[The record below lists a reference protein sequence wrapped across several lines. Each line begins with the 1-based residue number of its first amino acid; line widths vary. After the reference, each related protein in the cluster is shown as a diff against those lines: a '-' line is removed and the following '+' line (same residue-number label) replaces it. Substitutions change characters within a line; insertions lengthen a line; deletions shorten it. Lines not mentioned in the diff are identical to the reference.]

1 MAAADFQIDEGGQGL
16 TLRLTGDWT
25 ATELG
30 RVSRRLDDG
39 LNGRDVTA
47 VDLSELGRFDT
58 AGALAVIQA
67 GHAKLPKTAW
77 DERPE
82 AGRTYAM
89 VERLERESAGPPKR
103 SPGWIRT
110 FAKVG
115 RGVQDIVAEATLSM
129 AFLGRLIVATGTTV
143 RYLLLAVMGWLV
155 LGWGAVVK
163 GVNRTEG
170 DRLISKGRA
179 LKSHQFIRWPA
190 WFSQGERAGLD
201 AIPIVAVTNFFIG
214 AVIAFLGANLLT
226 QFGAGVFT
234 VQLVAVATLRELAV
248 LITAILL
255 AGRSASSF
263 AAEIGSMRMNQEVDA
278 MQVMGVNPFQ
288 ALVIPRLAAMVVMM
302 PILTFIGML
311 AGLLG
316 GLLVTWSQL
325 SYGPSFFIQRI
336 SEDPN
341 MGTHLM
347 VGMIK
352 APVFAI
358 VIAAIGC
365 RQGMAVAGD
374 VESLGR
380 RVTAAVVQAIFAI
393 ILLDAV
399 FALIFLELNI

>member
-1 MAAADFQIDEGGQGL
+1 MKTADFQIDDADGGDAR
-16 TLRLTGDWT
+16 LRLSGDWT
-25 ATELG
+25 TAGLG
-30 RVSRRLDDG
+30 HSAQG
-39 LNGRDVTA
+39 LNDRLAGRKVTSVDV
-47 VDLSELGRFDT
+47 SELGRLDT
-58 AGALAVIQA
+58 AGAMLIVRAA
-67 GHAKLPKTAW
+67 DGALPNDAW
-77 DERPE
+77 TSRPE
-82 AGRTYAM
+82 AGRVYAM
-89 VERLERESAGPPKR
+89 VEKLNREEATPPRRLDPFT
-103 SPGWIRT
+103 RT
-110 FAKVG
+110 FSKIG
-115 RGVQDIVAEATLSM
+115 YGVHDILAEILLSM
-129 AFLGRLIVATGTTV
+129 AFLGRLITAVGSAV
-143 RYLLLAVMGWLV
+143 RHP
-155 LGWGAVVK
+155 
-163 GVNRTEG
+163 G
-170 DRLISKGRA
+170 D
-179 LKSHQFIRWPA
+179 IRWAA
-190 WFSQGERAGLD
+190 WFSQAERAGLD
-201 AIPIVAVTNFFIG
+201 ALPIIAVTNFFIG

-288 ALVIPRLAAMVVMM
+288 ALVIPRLAAMLTMM
-302 PILTFIGML
+302 PLLTFVGIL
-311 AGLLG
+311 AGLFG

-325 SYGPSFFIQRI
+325 SYGPNFFIQRI
-336 SEDPN
+336 SEDSS

-347 VGMIK
+347 VGMVK

-399 FALIFLELNI
+399 FAMIFLELNL

>member
-1 MAAADFQIDEGGQGL
+1 MAAADFQIEDGGPGL

-30 RVSRRLDDG
+30 RISRRLDDE
-39 LNGRDVTA
+39 LQDRCVDA
-47 VDLSELGRFDT
+47 VDLTDMGRFDT
-58 AGALAVIQA
+58 AGALAIVQA
-67 GHAKLPKTAW
+67 ANCILPPSAW
-77 DERPE
+77 TQRPE

-89 VERLERESAGPPKR
+89 VEKLERESAGPPPR
-103 SPGWIRT
+103 SPAWVRSFG
-110 FAKVG
+110 KVG
-115 RGVQDIVAEATLSM
+115 RGVHDIFDEATLSM
-129 AFLGRLIVATGTTV
+129 AFLGRLVVAAGSAL
-143 RYLLLAVMGWLV
+143 RP
-155 LGWGAVVK
+155 
-163 GVNRTEG
+163 
-170 DRLISKGRA
+170 GR
-179 LKSHQFIRWPA
+179 IRWAA
-190 WFSQGERAGLD
+190 WFSQVERAGLD
-201 AIPIVAVTNFFIG
+201 AIPIVATTNFFIG
-214 AVIAFLGANLLT
+214 AVIAYLGANLLT
-226 QFGAGVFT
+226 QFGAGVYT

-288 ALVIPRLAAMVVMM
+288 ALVIPRLAAMVLMM
-302 PILTFIGML
+302 PLLTFIGMV
-311 AGLLG
+311 AGMLG
-316 GLLVTWSQL
+316 GMLVTWTEL
-325 SYGPSFFIQRI
+325 SYGPSFFIQRV

-352 APVFAI
+352 APVFAV

-393 ILLDAV
+393 IFLDAV
-399 FALIFLELNI
+399 FAMIFLELNL

>member
-1 MAAADFQIDEGGQGL
+1 MTAADFQIDDREGGPV
-16 TLRLTGDWT
+16 LRLTGDWT
-25 ATELG
+25 TAGLG
-30 RVSRRLDDG
+30 SGLRDLESRLGDRPIA
-39 LNGRDVTA
+39 R

-58 AGALAVIQA
+58 AGALILAQA
-67 GHAKLPKTAW
+67 TNSALPADAW
-77 DERPE
+77 ADRPE
-82 AGRTYAM
+82 AGRIYAK
-89 VERLERESAGPPKR
+89 VETLERESAPPLR
-103 SPGWIRT
+103 RPDALTRT
-110 FAKVG
+110 FAKIG
-115 RGVQDIVAEATLSM
+115 RGVFDIGHEMVLSM
-129 AFLGRLIVATGTTV
+129 AFLGRLTAAAGGALRRPGT
-143 RYLLLAVMGWLV
+143 
-155 LGWGAVVK
+155 
-163 GVNRTEG
+163 
-170 DRLISKGRA
+170 
-179 LKSHQFIRWPA
+179 IRWPA
-190 WFSQGERAGLD
+190 WVSQAERAGLD
-201 AIPIVAVTNFFIG
+201 AMPIVAVTNFFIG

-288 ALVIPRLAAMVVMM
+288 ALVIPRLAAMIVML
-302 PILTFIGML
+302 PLLTFVGML
-311 AGLLG
+311 AGFLG

-325 SYGPSFFIQRI
+325 SYGPAFFLQRV
-336 SEDPN
+336 SEDPM

-347 VGMIK
+347 VGMVK
-352 APVFAI
+352 APVFAV

-365 RQGMAVAGD
+365 RQGMSVAGD

-399 FALIFLELNI
+399 FALIFLELNL

>member
-1 MAAADFQIDEGGQGL
+1 MAAADFQIEDGGPGL

-30 RVSRRLDDG
+30 RISRRLDDE
-39 LNGRDVTA
+39 LQDRCVDA
-47 VDLSELGRFDT
+47 VDLTDMGRFDT
-58 AGALAVIQA
+58 AGALAIVQA
-67 GHAKLPKTAW
+67 ANCILPPSAW
-77 DERPE
+77 TQRPE

-89 VERLERESAGPPKR
+89 VEKLERESAGPLPR
-103 SPGWIRT
+103 SPAWVRT
-110 FAKVG
+110 FGKVG
-115 RGVQDIVAEATLSM
+115 RGVHDIFDEATLSM
-129 AFLGRLIVATGTTV
+129 AFLGRLVVAAGSAL
-143 RYLLLAVMGWLV
+143 RP
-155 LGWGAVVK
+155 
-163 GVNRTEG
+163 
-170 DRLISKGRA
+170 GR
-179 LKSHQFIRWPA
+179 IRWAA
-190 WFSQGERAGLD
+190 WFSQVERAGLD
-201 AIPIVAVTNFFIG
+201 AIPIVATTNFFIG
-214 AVIAFLGANLLT
+214 AVIAYLGANLLT
-226 QFGAGVFT
+226 QFGAGVYT

-288 ALVIPRLAAMVVMM
+288 ALVIPRLAAMLVML
-302 PILTFIGML
+302 PLLTFIGMV
-311 AGLLG
+311 GGMLG
-316 GLLVTWSQL
+316 GMLVTWSEL
-325 SYGPSFFIQRI
+325 GYGPSFFVQRV

-352 APVFAI
+352 APVFAV

-393 ILLDAV
+393 IFLDAV
-399 FALIFLELNI
+399 FAMIFLELNL